1 MSDTYFTRLRE
12 FACEIR
18 PICIE
23 MDGTSSLCVKWY
35 EEFVSRELHVG
46 GSANRLFARDDF
58 CEALAILSEAS
69 GAFAFLALQQFVANM
84 MTSGRMGKT
93 KSHPKMGVSFGHL
106 RNPDRPSLKRIKGT
120 VWGQIPWFTG
130 SRIFTKTVFGYR
142 DEELQEILALI
153 PAVFNYSFQP
163 YEEMALIA
171 CSGTQTVRVEV
182 RGIEVPK
189 RAILSVKPGGSMK
202 AGDAASVISQVPL
215 LVGNIRSC
223 MQLISRSE
231 ELSQSA
237 KIAAENRTNFLL
249 DCVREAFLHGVDPEE
264 GRRIRAEIGDYAV
277 RHARLAM
284 MSEGGASAAVTSI
297 VQLRYREAIVFNL
310 MAQTDEIVEDAFR
323 SVFF

>member
-12 FACEIR
+12 FASEIR

-23 MDGTSSLCVKWY
+23 MDRTSSLCIKWY

-46 GSANRLFARDDF
+46 GSASRPFAGDDF
-58 CEALAILSEAS
+58 CKALATLSAAS

-84 MTSGRMGKT
+84 MTFGRLEKNS
-93 KSHPKMGVSFGHL
+93 SHPSMGVSFGHL
-106 RNPDRPSLKRIKGT
+106 RNPNGPAPKRLHGK

-130 SRIFTKTVFGYR
+130 SGIFSQTVFGYR
-142 DEELQEILALI
+142 NEELHEILAII
-153 PAVFNYSFQP
+153 PILYNSCFQP
-163 YEEMALIA
+163 DKEMALIA

-182 RGIEVPK
+182 RGIEIPES
-189 RAILSVKPGGSMK
+189 AILSVKPQGSMRE
-202 AGDAASVISQVPL
+202 GDAASVVSQTPL

-223 MQLISRSE
+223 MQLISLSE
-231 ELSQSA
+231 QLSQSA
-237 KIAAENRTNFLL
+237 KLAAETRTNFLL
-249 DCVREAFLHGVDPEE
+249 DCVREAFLHGVEPEE

-277 RHARLAM
+277 RLARLAM
-284 MSEGGASAAVTSI
+284 MTQGGSAAAVNSI
-297 VQLRYREAIVFNL
+297 AQLRYREAIVFNL